1 MGGPGALY
9 FSFCFDCL
17 VFGGPW
23 ADLAFSPLQFEIV
36 IEYIQLSIKGSK
48 TPKFV
53 ACTSIYVELFFWLC
67 RLSPE
72 NPPFLLVLNDVRI

>member
-1 MGGPGALY
+1 MGPGALY

-36 IEYIQLSIKGSK
+36 IFDLILQFDDSMI
-48 TPKFV
+48 
-53 ACTSIYVELFFWLC
+53 
-67 RLSPE
+67 R
-72 NPPFLLVLNDVRI
+72 

>member
-53 ACTSIYVELFFWLC
+53 ACTSIYVELFLAVPAFS
-67 RLSPE
+67 RESPL
-72 NPPFLLVLNDVRI
+72 FVGSK